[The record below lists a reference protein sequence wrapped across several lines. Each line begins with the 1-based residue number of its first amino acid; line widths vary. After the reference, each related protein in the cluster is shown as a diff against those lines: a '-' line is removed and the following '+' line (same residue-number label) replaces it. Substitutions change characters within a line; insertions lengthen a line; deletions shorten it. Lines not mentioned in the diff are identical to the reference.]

1 MQDYHHLFPYIT
13 PSEVILQCHKFNMH
27 LLKIT
32 KISEV
37 GRHGH
42 EESDRTNLETS
53 HPNMLV
59 NDVTMLKQCIM
70 QSDIIV
76 LVVVII
82 LKIEVTSCQNTIYF
96 DIDCRLSWL
105 NVIFNLTNLA
115 TCKTEELKK

>member
-42 EESDRTNLETS
+42 EESERTNLETS

-59 NDVTMLKQCIM
+59 NYATMLKRCIM

-76 LVVVII
+76 KV
-82 LKIEVTSCQNTIYF
+82 EVTSCQNTIYF

-105 NVIFNLTNLA
+105 NVIFILTNLA